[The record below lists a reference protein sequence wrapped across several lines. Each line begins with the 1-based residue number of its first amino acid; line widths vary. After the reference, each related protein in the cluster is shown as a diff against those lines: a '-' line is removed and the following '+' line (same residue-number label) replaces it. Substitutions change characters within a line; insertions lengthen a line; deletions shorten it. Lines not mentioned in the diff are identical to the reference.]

1 MPPTSV
7 DQIVAIQHGR
17 SAATANGK
25 TMGVDACMI
34 RPVLLWAW
42 RVCMATVPDSS
53 WADEAGL
60 GPGLAAVQNEIVA
73 NLAEESAEV
82 QAMGRKVKMLEREMA
97 ALKRTV
103 EALTKKSGE
112 ECTLKSTATNLQK
125 LFDNYKD
132 SLPSSSTNAAAR
144 HQPFLKQQLV
154 FPCQQLV
161 FLKQQRVV
169 NPSLSSSSS
178 LLILDHSSSSVLI
191 IDQQLITVHPELRQ
205 RPNQQRVPLL
215 IFKQQIVID

>member
-1 MPPTSV
+1 M
-7 DQIVAIQHGR
+7 D
-17 SAATANGK
+17 
-25 TMGVDACMI
+25 
-34 RPVLLWAW
+34 L
-42 RVCMATVPDSS
+42 
-53 WADEAGL
+53 
-60 GPGLAAVQNEIVA
+60 
-73 NLAEESAEV
+73 
-82 QAMGRKVKMLEREMA
+82 
-97 ALKRTV
+97 
-103 EALTKKSGE
+103 
-112 ECTLKSTATNLQK
+112 
-125 LFDNYKD
+125 
-132 SLPSSSTNAAAR
+132 SLYITSSSHHPLTSSSR
-144 HQPFLKQQLV
+144 HQQLSSPAAPIILSPAAQQLTSIHSSSGQAVLV

>member
-1 MPPTSV
+1 MTKSSPIILSPAAQQLTS
-7 DQIVAIQHGR
+7 IH
-17 SAATANGK
+17 
-25 TMGVDACMI
+25 
-34 RPVLLWAW
+34 
-42 RVCMATVPDSS
+42 SS
-53 WADEAGL
+53 SGQ
-60 GPGLAAVQNEIVA
+60 AVQQNTLTLKQKIP
-73 NLAEESAEV
+73 L
-82 QAMGRKVKMLEREMA
+82 
-97 ALKRTV
+97 ALK
-103 EALTKKSGE
+103 
-112 ECTLKSTATNLQK
+112 
-125 LFDNYKD
+125 Y